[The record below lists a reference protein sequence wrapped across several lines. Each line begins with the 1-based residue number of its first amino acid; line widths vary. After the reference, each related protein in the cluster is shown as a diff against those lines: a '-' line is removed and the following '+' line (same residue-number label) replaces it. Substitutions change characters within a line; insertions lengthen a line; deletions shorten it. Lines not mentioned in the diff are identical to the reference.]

1 MSSPQSTASDDAMT
15 HDYAIE
21 GMHCQSCVNRLGAAL
36 RGVAGV
42 TAADVSLTPPRARV
56 EMSRHVPTD
65 ELARAVKAAG
75 DYRLGELTSHDSSGA
90 SRHAVSLPVIDSA
103 PRANA
108 TDDAAPRESL
118 YPLFLIVGYIAGAVA
133 LIAWV
138 QQPASFAEPMR
149 HFMAGFFLVFS
160 FFKLLD
166 LRGFLDAYRSY
177 DLVARVV
184 PAWGW
189 VYPFAE
195 LALGVAYLVNFEPR
209 LTNWLTL
216 VLMVV
221 GAVGVLR
228 ALLDKRQIRCAC
240 LGTAL
245 NLPMTKVTLV
255 EDLGMAAMAAAM
267 LTAM

>member
-1 MSSPQSTASDDAMT
+1 MT
-15 HDYAIE
+15 HEYAIE
-21 GMHCQSCVNRLGAAL
+21 GMHCQSCVNRVGTAL

-75 DYRLGELTSHDSSGA
+75 DYGLGDLDHHNGRGGHA
-90 SRHAVSLPVIDSA
+90 STATLPVIDA
-103 PRANA
+103 PPRA
-108 TDDAAPRESL
+108 TGSGTDAAPRESL

-138 QQPASFAEPMR
+138 QQPASMTTPMR

-166 LRGFLDAYRSY
+166 LRGFVDAYRSY
-177 DLVARVV
+177 DIVAQSV
-184 PAWGW
+184 PQWAWA
-189 VYPFAE
+189 YPFVE

-209 LTNWLTL
+209 FTNGATL
-216 VLMVV
+216 AVMLV

-267 LTAM
+267 LAMLP